1 MQPAH
6 YQEEDIAMEYRTIT
20 LGLIQGMPELYE
32 ELRSTKRLLP
42 AMDAYALDLKAFHES
57 WMDQLNEARPNSDP
71 SQIASEALELA
82 IDELRK
88 RLPSDS
94 PATADGPTLDG
105 AMAYLKRH
113 TPTA

>member
-1 MQPAH
+1 MHPAH

-20 LGLIQGMPELYE
+20 LGLIQENPELYE

-42 AMDAYALDLKAFHES
+42 AMDAYAIDLKAFHEG
-57 WMDQLNEARPNSDP
+57 WMEHLSELRPNSDP

-82 IDELRK
+82 IDELRES
-88 RLPSDS
+88 LPSDS
-94 PATADGPTLDG
+94 PANADGPTLDG

>member
-1 MQPAH
+1 MHPDH

-32 ELRSTKRLLP
+32 QLRSTKRLLP
-42 AMDAYALDLKAFHES
+42 AMDAYAIDLKAFHEEWKERLS
-57 WMDQLNEARPNSDP
+57 EARPNSDP
-71 SQIASEALELA
+71 SQISSEALELA
-82 IDELRK
+82 IEQLREH
-88 RLPSDS
+88 LPSGS
-94 PATADGPTLDG
+94 PMTGEGPTLDG